1 MVVSCLTPTANRR
14 EFWPRCISCFQSQ
27 TYPDVEWIIV
37 DNGTDPIKDLLPG
50 DPRIRYIRLPGERLR
65 HGQLMNICMEYS
77 TGEVDIV
84 WDDDD
89 WYAPYRIAKR
99 VEPLTDPHY
108 DICGTTTLYYY
119 LHGTERGFIYT
130 NLTPQRWL
138 AAPAWRRSIW
148 EKNKFENLVQG
159 ADTTFMRKIPMDRWC
174 DLNDLTLLVS
184 TIHKTNAAVKRVP
197 SPSFPSVSWD
207 KIKEIT
213 KGAL

>member
-1 MVVSCLTPTANRR
+1 
-14 EFWPRCISCFQSQ
+14 
-27 TYPDVEWIIV
+27 
-37 DNGTDPIKDLLPG
+37 
-50 DPRIRYIRLPGERLR
+50 
-65 HGQLMNICMEYS
+65 
-77 TGEVDIV
+77 
-84 WDDDD
+84 
-89 WYAPYRIAKR
+89 
-99 VEPLTDPHY
+99 
-108 DICGTTTLYYY
+108 